1 VADEVPVCDDRVK
14 TGLTSLVS
22 RQLTDGPK
30 ANALERAVLAFDS
43 FKRGISI
50 RTWTPTSALAGSTVH
65 SYLMTIGATGLAPS
79 RYDDGAIVVYSFLCI
94 SFRRQLAQ

>member
-14 TGLTSLVS
+14 TGLTSLVN

-30 ANALERAVLAFDS
+30 ANALERVVLAF
-43 FKRGISI
+43 I
-50 RTWTPTSALAGSTVH
+50 RTWTSASALAGSIVH
-65 SYLMTIGATGLAPS
+65 SSLMTIDATGLAPS
-79 RYDDGAIVVYSFLCI
+79 RYDDSAIVVYSFLCI